1 MSETYV
7 VFDLETTGLN
17 STHDSIIEVGAV
29 RVEAGQI
36 TAEFHSLINIPG
48 SLPVFIREL
57 TGLTDE
63 DLQGAP
69 TLEEVIPQF
78 LQFVGDA
85 ILVAHNAEFDMRFLN
100 EAMEEC
106 GYLSYTGEVVDT
118 LSLAQ
123 ILWPRQSSYSLE
135 ALTAHYEI
143 VNEQPHRACSDAR
156 ATAEVFSLL
165 LKQAEEM
172 PFLLLQQIYGL
183 IEYSDYPLRHFF
195 RRLAEGTTK
204 LMQIDEPEGCVTI
217 DRLMHRPVQIGIKEN
232 ETGGTLS
239 GFDVDDVAGVLAK
252 DGPMSDL
259 MPGYEERP
267 PQIEMVRSVA
277 EAFQDSKHLIV
288 EAGTGTG
295 KSLAYLIPAVY
306 FSKATGERVVVA
318 THTIN
323 LQEQLKERDVP
334 LLKQVID
341 FPFDITVFKGRSN
354 YVCMRKVATNVN
366 HQGLITDHAEVTFFI
381 RQLTWLLETEAG
393 DREELTLNGPQSDH
407 WGKVASSGDSCISKA
422 CPWFRNCYYH
432 KARAKAQHADVLIT
446 NHSLVLTDVKA
457 DHNVL
462 PGYEYLVLDE
472 AHHME
477 DEATK
482 HLGTEVTYFQMYGA
496 LNRLLRDKNKGLL
509 FQLLQKFDVMQDG
522 DSGVHGELRAT
533 LEKMMERMDDLRDTN
548 EDVFRQI
555 HSFILKFAT
564 GTDAGRVT
572 MRLKNDVF
580 ENPAAQTA
588 WEGIASASENL
599 QTEVQTLRKL
609 MVKLDERAESLKK
622 DEVYAGLLTDIS
634 GQVKE
639 LDQGWQTLAYFLR
652 SVGSEQNVLW
662 MEADDKSMRPIVF
675 LYSAPIDV
683 GPLLHTHLFS
693 KKESVVMASATLT
706 INQDFKYAIHQ
717 LGLYESQEMDR
728 LLSLQVESPFDYKR
742 QSLLCVPTDCLPV
755 KGVPEEQY
763 TTSFAES
770 LTNFARASQGRMLVL
785 FTSHKM
791 LRETYYKVKPMLA
804 EHGIN
809 VLAHGIDS
817 TSRHRLVT
825 EFQRQERAVLFGAN
839 SFWEGVDIPG
849 DSLSLLVIARLP
861 FWPPNQPVV
870 EARTEKLESKGRNS
884 FMEYS
889 VPQAIIRFKQ
899 GFGRLIRTK
908 KDRGAIVIYDR
919 RIVESRYGKHFIKS
933 LPGPWCYQGSE
944 RDVLRTVYNW
954 LKSPL
959 S

>member
-1 MSETYV
+1 
-7 VFDLETTGLN
+7 
-17 STHDSIIEVGAV
+17 
-29 RVEAGQI
+29 
-36 TAEFHSLINIPG
+36 
-48 SLPVFIREL
+48 
-57 TGLTDE
+57 
-63 DLQGAP
+63 
-69 TLEEVIPQF
+69 
-78 LQFVGDA
+78 
-85 ILVAHNAEFDMRFLN
+85 
-100 EAMEEC
+100 
-106 GYLSYTGEVVDT
+106 
-118 LSLAQ
+118 
-123 ILWPRQSSYSLE
+123 
-135 ALTAHYEI
+135 
-143 VNEQPHRACSDAR
+143 
-156 ATAEVFSLL
+156 
-165 LKQAEEM
+165 
-172 PFLLLQQIYGL
+172 
-183 IEYSDYPLRHFF
+183 
-195 RRLAEGTTK
+195 
-204 LMQIDEPEGCVTI
+204 
-217 DRLMHRPVQIGIKEN
+217 
-232 ETGGTLS
+232 
-239 GFDVDDVAGVLAK
+239 
-252 DGPMSDL
+252 
-259 MPGYEERP
+259 
-267 PQIEMVRSVA
+267 
-277 EAFQDSKHLIV
+277 
-288 EAGTGTG
+288 
-295 KSLAYLIPAVY
+295 
-306 FSKATGERVVVA
+306 
-318 THTIN
+318 
-323 LQEQLKERDVP
+323 
-334 LLKQVID
+334 
-341 FPFDITVFKGRSN
+341 
-354 YVCMRKVATNVN
+354 
-366 HQGLITDHAEVTFFI
+366 
-381 RQLTWLLETEAG
+381 
-393 DREELTLNGPQSDH
+393 
-407 WGKVASSGDSCISKA
+407 
-422 CPWFRNCYYH
+422 
-432 KARAKAQHADVLIT
+432 
-446 NHSLVLTDVKA
+446 
-457 DHNVL
+457 
-462 PGYEYLVLDE
+462 
-472 AHHME
+472 ME